1 MQSLPK
7 INSRY
12 WIALCAASI
21 FGTNTGD
28 YLAEEMHINHLVGLA
43 PLAVLLALIFG
54 AARIVPQAAIFLFW
68 AAIIT
73 VRTAATNVGDAFH
86 GFNIHFETSI
96 PLVTIVLIAAVYAYR
111 ASRPANADSTSSPP
125 FNATYWVCIMMAGI
139 WGTLVGDFASF
150 GLHLGTFGAS
160 LILGA
165 VVAYMLF
172 RLKPAQLLAPF
183 TYWSAIAM
191 IRAAGT
197 AAGDFFAHSMGL
209 SAATIFTG
217 LSFIALVWWFY
228 GHEKDNVATV

>member
-28 YLAEEMHINHLVGLA
+28 YLAEEMHIDHLVGLA

-111 ASRPANADSTSSPP
+111 SSRQRN
-125 FNATYWVCIMMAGI
+125 I
-139 WGTLVGDFASF
+139 L
-150 GLHLGTFGAS
+150 GLHHDGRYLGNIGRR
-160 LILGA
+160 LRILWPPPGH
-165 VVAYMLF
+165 F
-172 RLKPAQLLAPF
+172 RGIAHLGRGGRLYAFPSQARATACALHLLERHRNDPC
-183 TYWSAIAM
+183 
-191 IRAAGT
+191 G
-197 AAGDFFAHSMGL
+197 GHS
-209 SAATIFTG
+209 SR
-217 LSFIALVWWFY
+217 
-228 GHEKDNVATV
+228 